1 MTDVLA
7 LSIQIG
13 LLIALAAIFYAIF
26 QVVEVIREERE
37 RLMWY
42 RHVKSPVRT
51 EDDDSA
57 K

>member
-26 QVVEVIREERE
+26 QI
-37 RLMWY
+37 
-42 RHVKSPVRT
+42 VRT
-51 EDDDSA
+51 DDDDSA

>member
-13 LLIALAAIFYAIF
+13 LLIALAAIFYAIL